1 MNLTTH
7 ERPGVYSSY
16 DASTLVR
23 GSGGHKTV
31 GLAAINSTASA
42 GVPITVTSYEAAVA
56 AFGRRASRTWLSS
69 SALLCSTARPRW

>member
-42 GVPITVTSYEAAVA
+42 GVPITVTSYGAA
-56 AFGRRASRTWLSS
+56 
-69 SALLCSTARPRW
+69 

>member
-56 AFGRRASRTWLSS
+56 AFGSQ
-69 SALLCSTARPRW
+69 